1 MIPNSSKNLKL
12 LTENQLKSVK
22 RKTEST
28 LDVTNKERNLPHAII
43 NFINKKI
50 IFESKFDEEGSDKF
64 LLSKDLALCDFI
76 LDDEIEEDENESYNS
91 ISFMKK
97 FTFNKE
103 KYLIKDEENLWIKNP
118 FCYLLNRNIYKS
130 YKLCDKYY
138 NLNEIEQNKET
149 KIENN
154 FNY

>member
-1 MIPNSSKNLKL
+1 MIPSSSKNLKL
-12 LTENQLKSVK
+12 LNENQLKSAK

-28 LDVTNKERNLPHAII
+28 LDITNKERDSPEAII

-50 IFESKFDEEGSDKF
+50 IFESIFDEEGSDKF
-64 LLSKDLALCDFI
+64 LSSKDLALRDVI

-91 ISFMKK
+91 ISFMRK

-130 YKLCDKYY
+130 YKLYDKYY
-138 NLNEIEQNKET
+138 NLNEIEQNKE
-149 KIENN
+149 KEIENN
-154 FNY
+154 FKY